1 MLPIYITI
9 ICTVLLSSILIIATV
24 ALVRTKRKS
33 RRLREEQQLL
43 QQSLDQLNQQKAAV
57 ESALS
62 KATQTL
68 AQTTEASTAAQAS
81 LDQLTSLIQQAVNER
96 NIQIDNTEQIISQLN
111 KRKEEATAATNS
123 LIKNQTE
130 YIDSL
135 LSQHYNQQ
143 LQEYQEGLD
152 EARKILIDNAREE
165 ISAAVAANQA
175 ELEHLTAEINDFRV
189 KQKIIN
195 EEILRRRELE
205 EKTDFYRICLEES
218 AIHDIAILQSIRM
231 QLSQQDSLNKLIYDN
246 YISKPT
252 LEMVKRILKGDSPSG
267 IYKITR
273 LKTGEIYIGRSVD
286 VKARWIQHVKSAY
299 HVGTIAHSILH
310 TTMAKDGIENFTFEL
325 LERVPKADLGT
336 REKYWID
343 FYGSNSYGLNEKAGG

>member
-9 ICTVLLSSILIIATV
+9 ICTILLSSILIIATV
-24 ALVRTKRKS
+24 ALVRARRKS
-33 RRLREEQQLL
+33 CHLREEQRTTLAEI
-43 QQSLDQLNQQKAAV
+43 DQLNQQKAA
-57 ESALS
+57 L
-62 KATQTL
+62 
-68 AQTTEASTAAQAS
+68 EADLTKISSSLEQKSTAATEAQSS
-81 LDQLTSLIQQAVNER
+81 LDQLIASIQQVVTER
-96 NIQIDNTEQIISQLN
+96 NIQIDSTEQIIAQLN
-111 KRKEEATAATNS
+111 KRKEEATAATDS
-123 LIKNQTE
+123 LIQHQTE
-130 YIDSL
+130 YIESFL
-135 LSQHYNQQ
+135 KERYNQQ
-143 LQEYQEGLD
+143 LIEYQED
-152 EARKILIDNAREE
+152 IVAAQKIITKNAYEE
-165 ISAAVAANQA
+165 VAAAVAAEQE
-175 ELEHLTAEINDFRV
+175 ELNRLAAEIADFRA

-218 AIHDIAILQSIRM
+218 AIHDIAILQSIRI

-252 LEMVKRILKGDSPSG
+252 LEMVKRVLKGESPSG

-286 VKARWIQHVKSAY
+286 VKARWVQHVKSAY

-310 TTMAKDGIENFTFEL
+310 TTMAQDGIENFTFEL
-325 LERVPKADLGT
+325 LERVSKADLGI

>member
-9 ICTVLLSSILIIATV
+9 ICTVLLSSIFIIAIV
-24 ALVRTKRKS
+24 ALARTQKKS
-33 RRLREEQQLL
+33 RRLHEEQRIT
-43 QQSLDQLNQQKAAV
+43 SAEIDQLNQQKAAL
-57 ESALS
+57 EADLAKISSSFEQTSA
-62 KATQTL
+62 AV
-68 AQTTEASTAAQAS
+68 TEAQSS
-81 LDQLTSLIQQAVNER
+81 LNQLTSLIQQANAER
-96 NIQIDNTEQIISQLN
+96 NIQIESTEQIITQLN
-111 KRKEEATAATNS
+111 KRKEEASAAVDS
-123 LIKNQTE
+123 LIQNQTE
-130 YIDSL
+130 YIESF
-135 LSQHYNQQ
+135 LSERYNQQ
-143 LQEYQEGLD
+143 LIEYQD
-152 EARKILIDNAREE
+152 DIIAAQKIITENAREE
-165 ISAAVAANQA
+165 VAAMIAAEQETLNQ
-175 ELEHLTAEINDFRV
+175 LTTEIADFRA

-218 AIHDIAILQSIRM
+218 AIHDIAILQSIRT
-231 QLSQQDSLNKLIYDN
+231 QLAQQDSLNKLIYDN

-252 LEMVKRILKGDSPSG
+252 LEMVKRVLKGESPSG

-299 HVGTIAHSILH
+299 HIGTIAHSILH
-310 TTMAKDGIENFTFEL
+310 TTMARDGIENFTFEL
-325 LERVPKADLGT
+325 LERVQKTDLST